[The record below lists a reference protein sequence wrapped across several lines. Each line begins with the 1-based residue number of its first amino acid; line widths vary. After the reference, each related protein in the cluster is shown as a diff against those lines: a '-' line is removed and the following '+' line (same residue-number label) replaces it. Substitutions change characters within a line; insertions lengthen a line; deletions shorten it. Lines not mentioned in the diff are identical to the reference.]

1 MLPRRL
7 VVALA
12 AIARASDALSVD
24 PFAWRDRDPFAPAGA
39 AMAAA
44 SRLRSAAA
52 VAPVGAPAPRP
63 ATSLRYYL
71 DTADADEWAALL
83 PLGIF
88 RGVTTNPTLLER
100 AGVTCSPSSAKHL
113 AESTTAEEPG
123 QKSARVFTGTVR
135 SANGDRTD
143 GDGRFPSAEAERLRQ
158 GLHANSSRFEFLES
172 RTHDLIRP

>member
-71 DTADADEWAALL
+71 DTANADEWAALL

-88 RGVTTNPTLLER
+88 RGVTTNPTLSARASRAVHHQRNISPSPPPQKNQDKNPPASSPARYAPPTATEPTATAASPVPKQSASDKACMRTVPDLNFWR
-100 AGVTCSPSSAKHL
+100 AGHT
-113 AESTTAEEPG
+113 
-123 QKSARVFTGTVR
+123 
-135 SANGDRTD
+135 
-143 GDGRFPSAEAERLRQ
+143 
-158 GLHANSSRFEFLES
+158 
-172 RTHDLIRP
+172 I

>member
-100 AGVTCSPSSAKHL
+100 AGVACTVASLRAHAAAAFALGAREFMAQSWGGARDELVAVGLALAAIDDRVTVKASRWPSRPSR
-113 AESTTAEEPG
+113 
-123 QKSARVFTGTVR
+123 ARARAR
-135 SANGDRTD
+135 SV
-143 GDGRFPSAEAERLRQ
+143 GR
-158 GLHANSSRFEFLES
+158 G
-172 RTHDLIRP
+172 